1 MFGSAGG
8 SGGGCSAASSSA
20 HPGCRTVGGSASRVG
35 CGTRASGLMVTP
47 GAVSVIGRD
56 IGLGSQLLDER
67 MMLRS
72 GVGRL
77 SRFGC
82 LWGCHVFP
90 SGPASGRSGW
100 VSSQT
105 PSRCFRGR
113 TATTPQ
119 EAGPCRAFL
128 AFGHDDEATHMIPG
142 HKGRLGVTQRHHRRV
157 NGCEQSGHC
166 PFASCCPFASG
177 CPLIRCALHRHGHLC
192 LSPQRGFAWRSDAER
207 K

>member
-1 MFGSAGG
+1 M
-8 SGGGCSAASSSA
+8 
-20 HPGCRTVGGSASRVG
+20 
-35 CGTRASGLMVTP
+35 
-47 GAVSVIGRD
+47 
-56 IGLGSQLLDER
+56 
-67 MMLRS
+67 
-72 GVGRL
+72 

-166 PFASCCPFASG
+166 PFASCCLSAS
-177 CPLIRCALHRHGHLC
+177 CVRCALHWHGHRPVSSATICWAVGRAQMTRVCPTLRPEIRAAS
-192 LSPQRGFAWRSDAER
+192 LKSVRSAWDILRESPASRCCVFGMRHNLVPGG
-207 K
+207 